1 MRFYGNIE
9 SNMDKLYKDNG
20 IEDSHFNYSV
30 DSLLFE
36 SDDGVE
42 FSIDFEEGD
51 FSTTEEGLSFR
62 LKSMGCTF
70 SDTWNDLDIKSLDNI
85 ENDSGLFSNSR
96 LKTIVLYLPE
106 HDKIDNALMSKL
118 EFKVVRS
125 TLFVGNNK
133 IEYDISDTIVEA
145 YNG

>member
-1 MRFYGNIE
+1 MKFYGNIE

-70 SDTWNDLDIKSLDNI
+70 SDTWNDLDIESLDNI
-85 ENDSGLFSNSR
+85 ENDFDLFSNSK
-96 LKTIVLYLPE
+96 LKTIVLYITE
-106 HDKIDNALMSKL
+106 HDKIDNIIMSKL
-118 EFKVVRS
+118 EFEVVRS
-125 TLFVGNNK
+125 ILLIRNDE
-133 IEYDISDTIVEA
+133 IEYDTSDTIVEV